1 MNIKDIAKI
10 AGVSVSTVS
19 KIVNGK
25 DDHIRPA
32 TKEKVLSIVK
42 EYNYTPYAKI
52 KNTST
57 GKTFTIGLLIHLKK
71 EHSVFI
77 SRLSECLESFGY
89 HLLLLNSAGSLE
101 TERKNISYL
110 CSHSPDALIWKPLLK
125 ESLSFGTDL
134 EKFAVKYFL
143 LGHLTE
149 DSVHLNPEE
158 LAYHAVSFLIQAGHR
173 NIAFLHEGKEDSFFH
188 ASLMNGFRQCML
200 DHALFFRENLFHRF
214 SREESL
220 NFIKSGQITAV
231 FTDSISLGT
240 KIYQEFHSKG
250 YRIPFYL
257 SILAAGQREENQL
270 ISAISLPEEE
280 FACHVGSLAVSLSEN
295 GCMNPGS
302 FTCKYPVSPITVDA
316 PHTLRDE
323 KIVVLGSINIDTIFN
338 IQHFPAPSISSH
350 TTSYSVSP
358 GGKGA
363 NHAVGVSRFHHNV
376 SIIGKIGN
384 DPESDMIYSVLNE
397 NHVDLSALTRD
408 KTYSTGKAFIYI
420 QPDGANA
427 RSILDGANIA
437 IDEAYIEKIK
447 TVFEHTRYFIVST
460 EIPLEAV
467 NRALE
472 IAREKGCI
480 TILKPVHLKSL
491 EQLRIDKIDILV
503 PNTVEASIL
512 TGGISQP
519 DRQLAFFSRMGI
531 PNVIVTSWTE
541 GCYLKTENTVKHYPP
556 NHFELIDS
564 TGGSDAF
571 ISALA
576 SYLLYGYSIEKSVE
590 IASYAAGFCI
600 SRQGIIPSLIDRT
613 SLEIYIN
620 KINPEILIK

>member
-25 DDHIRPA
+25 DEHIRPA
-32 TKEKVLSIVK
+32 TKEKVLAIVK

-52 KNTST
+52 KNTNT
-57 GKTFTIGLLIHLKK
+57 GKTFTAGLLIHLKK
-71 EHSVFI
+71 GHSVFI

-89 HLLLLNSAGSLE
+89 HLLILNSSGSQE

-110 CSHSPDALIWKPLLK
+110 CSHSPDILIWKPLCE
-125 ESLSFGTDL
+125 ESLSCQRELDKFGI
-134 EKFAVKYFL
+134 KYLL
-143 LGHLTE
+143 LGHLTK
-149 DSVHLNPEE
+149 DSLHLDPEE
-158 LAYHAVSFLIQAGHR
+158 LAYQGISRLIQARHR
-173 NIAFLHEGKEDSFFH
+173 NIAFFYEGKGDSFFH
-188 ASLMNGFRQCML
+188 VSLMNGFRQCML
-200 DHALFFRENLFHRF
+200 DHALFFHEKLFHRYTG
-214 SREESL
+214 EDCL
-220 NFIKSGQITAV
+220 NFIKANQITAV

-240 KIYQEFHSKG
+240 KIYQEFHSRG

-257 SILAAGQREENQL
+257 SILAAGQAEENQL
-270 ISAISLPEEE
+270 ISSVSLPEGE
-280 FACHVGSLAVSLSEN
+280 FACRIGELAVSLSEN
-295 GCMNPGS
+295 DCRTLENS
-302 FTCKYPVSPITVDA
+302 AYAYPVTPVTIDV

-427 RSILDGANIA
+427 RSILDGANMA
-437 IDEAYIEKIK
+437 IDEAYIEKVK
-447 TVFEHTRYFIVST
+447 QVFEHTRYFIVST

-467 NRALE
+467 NRSLE
-472 IAREKGCI
+472 IAKENDCV
-480 TILKPVHLKSL
+480 TILKPVHLKTL
-491 EQLRIDKIDILV
+491 DKLRRDKIDILV

-512 TGGISQP
+512 TGGIS
-519 DRQLAFFSRMGI
+519 DTDSQLSFFSQMGI
-531 PNVIVTSWTE
+531 PNIIITSWTN
-541 GCYLKTENTVKHYPP
+541 GCYLKTADSVKYYPP

-590 IASYAAGFCI
+590 IANYAAGFCI

-620 KINPEILIK
+620 KINPEVLIK